1 MNELSANNLNPNDS
15 IALWYEKYY
24 GLVNLGGQNAKF
36 ANQIIHRTLESR
48 YSDNSN
54 LRILEVGI
62 NEGEHI
68 PYVSETWEN
77 GGKYVGIDLRKPP
90 NQILKYFSKKNIQFS
105 KQNVENLS
113 FKSNYFDRVIVT
125 CVLHHTNN
133 PVNAMQEIRRVTK
146 VGGTIDILLPND
158 PGFMYR
164 TLAFFSSGIK
174 AKKLKVFPL
183 YKIVKALEHKN
194 HYLSLISLLKSVF
207 CNDYLK
213 FTFFPLKIKSYSL
226 NIFTF
231 IHVIKK

>member
-24 GLVNLGGQNAKF
+24 RLVNLGGQNAKF
-36 ANQIIHRTLESR
+36 ANQIIHRTLERR
-48 YSDNSN
+48 YSDNSY

-90 NQILKYFSKKNIQFS
+90 SHILKYFSKRDIQFS
-105 KQNVENLS
+105 KQNVEDLS

-158 PGFMYR
+158 PGLMYR

-174 AKKLKVFPL
+174 AKKLKVYPL
-183 YKIVKALEHKN
+183 YKIVKAVEHKN
-194 HYLSLISLLKSVF
+194 HYLSLISLLKSIF

-213 FTFFPLKIKSYSL
+213 FTFFPLRLKSYSL

-231 IHVIKK
+231 IHVTKK